1 MRPTLHRG
9 SPSSSLLTIVPFG
22 GPLFVVLLVG
32 TIVALPLAGV
42 ARAQGGAADPV
53 DSAYQAAQQAYQ
65 RGRYQRVIQL
75 LRPLVV
81 PKTLIN
87 SREKL
92 LSAHKLLAL
101 SYVFE
106 KDIPAAESSFGAIL
120 AEDPKFELDPLVE
133 APAAVKVFRQYK
145 ARNAAMLAKIEQ
157 AQTEARKR
165 ELEQQKRR
173 AEELR
178 QLREL
183 AKTGSTVL
191 ERRVLERPYWI
202 NFIPFGVGQF
212 QNGHR
217 TKGWILLTAQLTL
230 ATSSLALYLAH
241 RFAFPDGRAGAD
253 DVASGNKS
261 ISEGLAVGQVVSG
274 ALFWAVAIYGVIDA
288 LVYHQPVS
296 VKERRYQ
303 RKLGGLS
310 LSPQLGPDRASLGL
324 KFTF

>member
-1 MRPTLHRG
+1 MA
-9 SPSSSLLTIVPFG
+9 
-22 GPLFVVLLVG
+22 LLVG
-32 TIVALPLAGV
+32 LLLVVWPLLGV
-42 ARAQGGAADPV
+42 AQAQGTAADPV
-53 DSAYQAAQQAYQ
+53 GRAYQAAQQAYQ
-65 RGRYQRVIQL
+65 RGRYRRVIQL

-120 AEDPKFELDPLVE
+120 AEDPQFELDPLVE

-157 AQTEARKR
+157 AQKEARKR

-191 ERRVLERPYWI
+191 ERRVVERPYWI
-202 NFIPFGVGQF
+202 NFLPFGVGQF

-253 DVASGNKS
+253 ESTAADNKS

-310 LSPQLGPDRASLGL
+310 LSPQLGPDGASLGL
-324 KFTF
+324 QWTF